1 MKNLQ
6 GLVSFVESAACGSF
20 TAAAARL
27 GLTPAAVSKNVM
39 RLEGELEVR
48 LFQRSTRRLK
58 LTREGEEFLVK
69 ASAALRTLDEAVRD
83 VTRASGD
90 PAGRVRI
97 SAAMGFGRRFLLP
110 ALPRLASRY
119 PRLSLEL
126 CLENRAVDLVA
137 ERFDISVRGGF
148 VRDSG
153 LVARRVARLPVVLVA
168 SPGYLREHGA
178 PATPA
183 ALVDHRLLGLRFA
196 SGEVPAWRFH
206 RAAARD
212 MTDWEPSARV
222 WASDPEALVDLAL
235 EGHGIVQTGLPHVAP
250 HLRAGRLRLVLHG
263 QHDPDEREIVMHYPH
278 RQYLSARVRVVV
290 DALLEHLRGERDLHL
305 DPKAPPA
312 AWCA

>member
-1 MKNLQ
+1 M
-6 GLVSFVESAACGSF
+6 SFVEAAACGSF

-39 RLEGELEVR
+39 RLEQQLEVR

-69 ASAALRTLDEAVRD
+69 AGAALRTLDEAVHD

-97 SAAMGFGRRFLLP
+97 SAAVGFGRRFVLPLLP
-110 ALPRLASRY
+110 ELARQHPRLQ
-119 PRLSLEL
+119 LEL

-137 ERFDISVRGGF
+137 EGFDVTLRGGF

-178 PATPA
+178 PRSPA
-183 ALVDHRLLGLRFA
+183 ELVDHRLLGLRFG

-206 RAAARD
+206 KAAAHG
-212 MTDWEPSARV
+212 MTDWEPSAQI
-222 WASDPEALVDLAL
+222 WASDPEVLVDLAL
-235 EGHGIVQTGLPHVAP
+235 DGHGIVQTGLPHVAP
-250 HLRAGRLRLVLHG
+250 HLRAGRLRLVLYG
-263 QHDPDEREIVMHYPH
+263 QHDADEREIVMHYPH

-305 DPKAPPA
+305 DPKALPA
-312 AWCA
+312 SWGA